1 MVKSLLEVGGS
12 SAVVITE
19 PLSVR
24 DVALLEVGTQL
35 LELGFDVR
43 RFIVLVLSCSDFL
56 YLFLV
61 DKSVVVRVLILLELF
76 WR

>member
-1 MVKSLLEVGGS
+1 MVV
-12 SAVVITE
+12 TE

-24 DVALLEVGTQL
+24 DVVLLEVGTQL
-35 LELGFDVR
+35 LELGFDAR
-43 RFIVLVLSCSDFL
+43 RFIVLVLGCSAFL

-61 DKSVVVRVLILLELF
+61 DKAVVVRVLILLELF